1 MFLVAN
7 SSITGRAKIAT
18 QPSPS
23 YTLRDI
29 AHVLS
34 GRVELLPAGESL
46 AEHDTWLEQEKQ
58 KVELDR
64 TQKGLF
70 QGIFQKGRPMSRV
83 ANLHDRS
90 DGVVRCPN
98 CFWELEDGECAHCGF
113 NASSGSSFETE
124 GRSESTEWSD
134 NSVGGIDM
142 VPGQIDYR
150 YFPASFENGY
160 ESFLDDNSMDE
171 EGSIGSVENFI
182 DDASIVAPT
191 LDSDFREP
199 MSPMST
205 ISMVSDNSVSSS
217 DSQSNHRETINSQPI
232 SRSRTQ
238 PGANRARPTQ
248 ARGQIA
254 RPRPAVPVPRRV
266 QRPRMIILSSDDD
279 SSDSVVP
286 NRRQRQSHRERV
298 VSLTDSDENTPANRV
313 SNAPSRP
320 TSTAAPEATSS
331 SHQRQRHTTLD
342 RGNQGNQASSGVDE
356 RRLHPASGARSGAT
370 GNGVHDT
377 STREISAPSRRPP
390 NPHPGAHPN
399 GQRVRQL
406 AEQPAS
412 HHVNTATGSTPA
424 VGSTNGSRKAER
436 KRERR
441 ERAIAGSAGP
451 S

>member
-1 MFLVAN
+1 MFLIAN
-7 SSITGRAKIAT
+7 CPITHRAKIAT

-34 GRVELLPAGESL
+34 GRVELLPPGESL

-64 TQKGLF
+64 NQKGLF

-83 ANLHDRS
+83 PSLHDRS

-134 NSVGGIDM
+134 NSVDGIDM

-150 YFPASFENGY
+150 YYPASFENGY

-182 DDASIVAPT
+182 DDASTVAPA

-205 ISMVSDNSVSSS
+205 VSMVSDNSVSSS
-217 DSQSNHRETINSQPI
+217 DSEFYLRQTTNSQPI
-232 SRSRTQ
+232 PRGRTQ
-238 PGANRARPTQ
+238 PGANSGRPAQARRHTARPS
-248 ARGQIA
+248 
-254 RPRPAVPVPRRV
+254 PAVPAPRRI

-286 NRRQRQSHRERV
+286 NRPRRQFQRGHV
-298 VSLTDSDENTPANRV
+298 VSLTDSDEDTPVNQV

-320 TSTAAPEATSS
+320 TSTAAPESTSS
-331 SHQRQRHTTLD
+331 SHQRQRHTALN
-342 RGNQGNQASSGVDE
+342 RGNQGNEASSGLNE
-356 RRLHPASGARSGAT
+356 RRLHPTVSVPSGAPS
-370 GNGVHDT
+370 NGVHGT
-377 STREISAPSRRPP
+377 SAREISAPSRRPP
-390 NPHPGAHPN
+390 YPHPGAHPN
-399 GQRVRQL
+399 SQRVRQL

-412 HHVNTATGSTPA
+412 HHVNTASGSTPA
-424 VGSTNGSRKAER
+424 GGPTNASRKAER

-441 ERAIAGSAGP
+441 ERAIANSAGP
-451 S
+451 L